1 MMTVMRK
8 MVRPGAR
15 TLVLLLF
22 GVVLQLFVA
31 HLGIDSRHLI
41 GRSWG

>member
-1 MMTVMRK
+1 MMTVTRK
-8 MVRPGAR
+8 MVRLCTR

-22 GVVLQLFVA
+22 GVVLQLFVS

-41 GRSWG
+41 GKSWG